1 MKRKGKKRVKGGK
14 RKGEEKRERKLNEG
28 EKIGGRKEKEKQ
40 YEAKKKGKVRGEGER
55 KGKGK
60 VTCQYCAH
68 PIPGIGTVQWQI
80 FYLM

>member
-40 YEAKKKGKVRGEGER
+40 YEAKKKGKVRGRGKER
-55 KGKGK
+55 EKLLTNTVHTLYRYSGDFFNLILP
-60 VTCQYCAH
+60 V
-68 PIPGIGTVQWQI
+68 IG
-80 FYLM
+80 